1 MEEDAKR
8 IGADRDFDIVVVG
21 SGAGGLTSAI
31 IAARLGLK
39 VLVLEKTD
47 LFGGTTAVSGG
58 GLWIPNNHHMAA
70 LGLTDSVQLA
80 TDYLRAIT
88 GNFFDERKIA
98 AFLKSG
104 PEMLRFLEANSEV
117 RFGGGLIPDYE
128 PSQPG
133 AATGRTLLTP
143 SYDGKD
149 LGSDFAHLRPA
160 LDQFGVFGGM
170 QIGFED
176 AAPFLSAMRSPGA

>member
-1 MEEDAKR
+1 
-8 IGADRDFDIVVVG
+8 
-21 SGAGGLTSAI
+21 
-31 IAARLGLK
+31 
-39 VLVLEKTD
+39 
-47 LFGGTTAVSGG
+47 
-58 GLWIPNNHHMAA
+58 
-70 LGLTDSVQLA
+70 
-80 TDYLRAIT
+80 
-88 GNFFDERKIA
+88 
-98 AFLKSG
+98 
-104 PEMLRFLEANSEV
+104 MLRFLEANSEG

-176 AAPFLSAMRSPGA
+176 AAPFLSAMRSPGAFVYSANKRSEEHTSELQSLMRISYADFC